1 VTRPPRLLIVAGEAS
16 GDRMAALV
24 ARALAARGVRAW
36 GIAGPSC
43 RSAGVDTIADTSS
56 LAAMGIRDALAR
68 APAVLAAIARLARR
82 IRKDPPAAALLVNY
96 TELNTHLG
104 RALRRLGVR
113 VLWCVAPQAWAWREG
128 RFRTL
133 GASLDK
139 LAVILPFEE
148 PLWRRAGVDARYV
161 GHPALD
167 IPWLPRAE
175 ARSRLG
181 LLPGAADRASGAGAA
196 DRASG
201 AGDAD
206 RASGAGDADRA
217 SGAGVPALAL
227 LPGSRSGEVTRLTRP
242 FCDAASLLLRE
253 GSVAAVRLFAA
264 PWLDA
269 RARALVHREASR
281 ASIPLVTPDTEHGA
295 APLLTAFDA
304 SLCASG
310 TASLEAALAGALPVV
325 AYRMDA
331 LSFTAARLLVKT
343 PHIALPNILLGRR
356 AVPELL
362 QDDVTPEALASA
374 LRRALGP
381 CDREHK
387 RGALSGADAG
397 IGAETEAGARI
408 AAELRAVLLP
418 SSLAESGAR
427 SFGERVADL
436 AFEASAK
443 PGRKALL

>member
-1 VTRPPRLLIVAGEAS
+1 MTRPPRLLIVAGEAS

-24 ARALAARGVRAW
+24 ARTLAARGVRAW

-43 RSAGVDTIADTSS
+43 RSAGVETIADTST

-68 APAVLAAIARLARR
+68 APAALAAIARLARR

-133 GASLDK
+133 GSSLDK

-181 LLPGAADRASGAGAA
+181 LLPGAADRAQGAGAA
-196 DRASG
+196 DRAPG
-201 AGDAD
+201 AGA
-206 RASGAGDADRA
+206 
-217 SGAGVPALAL
+217 PALAL

-242 FCDAASLLLRE
+242 FCDAASILLRE

-264 PWLDA
+264 PWLDD
-269 RARALVHREASR
+269 RARALVDREASR
-281 ASIPLVTPDTEHGA
+281 ASIPVVIPDTEHGA

-362 QDDVTPEALASA
+362 QSDVTPEALASA

-381 CDREHK
+381 RDHEHR
-387 RGALSGADAG
+387 RGARSAADAG
-397 IGAETEAGARI
+397 IEAETEMEARARI

-418 SSLAESGAR
+418 SSLAESAAR

-436 AFEASAK
+436 TFEASAK
-443 PGRKALL
+443 PGRKALP